1 VSKIVGFFSREY
13 RNFNIDG
20 IFGLQALDGILQD
33 LLSEARRKRIKIS
46 SDVLQIL
53 IQLHAKAYVAA
64 RKAQPYLKASDPD
77 YYRRDGFLARQAW
90 PFKREFRSLDTSFYQ
105 SIPQENQK
113 QGPDAKTSNEC
124 ISDLIGDHRTGA
136 SPCNVTDKCWRFVL
150 RKNTMGY
157 MTTHQALYLMILEVK
172 GCLPIIKKRLL
183 TSQMKRKGTVESIFE
198 TLCANVYKE
207 VTSKEG
213 VLDRQQRSRDVS
225 EKDLYME
232 QCYVCGI
239 LGYHKF
245 LSLDRLS
252 VILGWQLKPGCYGID
267 RNTSDDRKEDGN
279 EVEENW
285 SEELINNAD
294 HKSYFATNTRSEDL
308 ENGKTRKLTSNL
320 PAGCRRHITGVAT
333 GLLGVYLKWL
343 LTVPPQMLM

>member
-1 VSKIVGFFSREY
+1 LVRNLQAVSRIVGFFSREY
-13 RNFNIDG
+13 KNFNIDG

-90 PFKREFRSLDTSFYQ
+90 PFKR
-105 SIPQENQK
+105 
-113 QGPDAKTSNEC
+113 
-124 ISDLIGDHRTGA
+124 
-136 SPCNVTDKCWRFVL
+136 
-150 RKNTMGY
+150 
-157 MTTHQALYLMILEVK
+157 
-172 GCLPIIKKRLL
+172 CLPINKKRLL

-207 VTSKEG
+207 VTWKEV
-213 VLDRQQRSRDVS
+213 VLDRQQRSCDVS

-239 LGYHKF
+239 LGYHEF

-294 HKSYFATNTRSEDL
+294 HKSYFATNTRSEHL
-308 ENGKTRKLTSNL
+308 ENGKTRRLTSNL